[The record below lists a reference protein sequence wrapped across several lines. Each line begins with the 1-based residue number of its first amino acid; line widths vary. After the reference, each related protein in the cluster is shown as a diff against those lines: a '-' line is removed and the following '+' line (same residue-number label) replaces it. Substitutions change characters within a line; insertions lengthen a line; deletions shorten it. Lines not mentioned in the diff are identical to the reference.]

1 MHVQRADLARGA
13 VEEFE
18 PVAEASGTPWALGL
32 LERCKALVAD
42 SGAEDH
48 YLLSIGQLE
57 RTQLRY
63 PLARTRLVYGEWLR
77 RERRRL
83 DAREQLRAALEAFEH
98 MGARGFAERT
108 SAELAATGEH
118 ARRRTDDAQRR
129 LTPQEH
135 QIAQLAAAG
144 ATNRDIA
151 SKLFLSAA
159 TVEYHLRKV
168 YRELNVTS
176 RVGLIPA
183 LPEAYPET

>member
-1 MHVQRADLARGA
+1 MRVQRADLARGA

-108 SAELAATGEH
+108 SAELAATGER
-118 ARRRTDDAQRR
+118 APRRTDDVQRR

-176 RVGLIPA
+176 RVGLTRA